1 MYKPLRIGQVHGLN
15 LVFSAL
21 RPSVAI
27 YISCLVLQTLLHT
40 CTQEL
45 EEVSSWRHIV
55 FHTAIFFMMTSGIW
69 RAVYPLSKTDTPFLL
84 TAVSLLVVAF
94 LPPPAVSMQG
104 SLCQAVNLLGA
115 AERLARALIFSSV
128 YTLFVYISSPTD
140 NQYGG
145 TLVCI
150 MRAGAASVWTLGAFL
165 PLLIFCIPQCCI
177 AIWKRL
183 RIEHEHGP
191 HTPLF
196 TQSSKVHHNTYNEL
210 PVRTPPSSDTN
221 EMELNDDTRTALQQ
235 LSDKH
240 DKSTENSFLHEPSSL
255 TMQLS
260 DTDAPSVQSSNTKP
274 ISLNSGP
281 LVFRPIIQQQQQQQH
296 QFHIHA
302 PSTTISQERM
312 AEIASSIENN

>member
-1 MYKPLRIGQVHGLN
+1 
-15 LVFSAL
+15 
-21 RPSVAI
+21 
-27 YISCLVLQTLLHT
+27 
-40 CTQEL
+40 
-45 EEVSSWRHIV
+45 
-55 FHTAIFFMMTSGIW
+55 MMTSGIW

-104 SLCQAVNLLGA
+104 SLCQAVNLLDA

-183 RIEHEHGP
+183 RIDYEHGP
-191 HTPLF
+191 HSPLF
-196 TQSSKVHHNTYNEL
+196 THNSKSHQNTYNEL

-221 EMELNDDTRTALQQ
+221 ETELTDDTRTALQQ

-240 DKSTENSFLHEPSSL
+240 DTNSKNSLLHESSAL
-255 TMQLS
+255 TMQYLS
-260 DTDAPSVQSSNTKP
+260 DTDTPLVHSSAKT

-281 LVFRPIIQQQQQQQH
+281 LVFRPIVQQQQQ

-312 AEIASSIENN
+312 AEIASSIEEN